1 MGLFVTSWL
10 RLSSQNIFA
19 AKVKLGQLSKRRSV
33 PYGIRFEIQVA
44 MESYAG
50 ALPHSSILPCLDFIV
65 GTLDKDCLGCWIDGQ
80 LDSSSTGSKKYT
92 KQIASQVGFLG

>member
-33 PYGIRFEIQVA
+33 PYGIRFEIQVTK
-44 MESYAG
+44 ESYAG

-65 GTLDKDCLGCWIDGQ
+65 GTIDKD
-80 LDSSSTGSKKYT
+80 
-92 KQIASQVGFLG
+92 